1 MKKKKSKVIFN
12 SLNRTIT
19 STENLTIQAFFYLVS
34 DSSVFS
40 APLLL
45 YR

>member
-12 SLNRTIT
+12 SLNRIIT
-19 STENLTIQAFFYLVS
+19 SIENLTTQAFFYLVL
-34 DSSVFS
+34 DSTVCS

-45 YR
+45 